1 MMRNCISRNSC
12 GIMPV
17 IDHKWNFLL
26 GWNKWQLVNK
36 KARNLLCIK
45 ANYALKVS
53 KVTGKGNRVTS
64 QGMFII

>member
-1 MMRNCISRNSC
+1 
-12 GIMPV
+12 MPV